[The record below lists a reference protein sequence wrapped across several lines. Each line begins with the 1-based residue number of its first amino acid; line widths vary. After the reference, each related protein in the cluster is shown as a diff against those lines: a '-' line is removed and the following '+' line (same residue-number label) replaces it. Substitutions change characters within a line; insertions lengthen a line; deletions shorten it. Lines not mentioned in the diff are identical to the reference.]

1 MKSYE
6 TEFETCILKLI
17 LEFLRELILSGTY
30 FDKISLLSLTL
41 DKLVSKRQT
50 LPKYLENS
58 NCFPALFAYYMAQG
72 KICGRQPLKNLK

>member
-1 MKSYE
+1 MSS
-6 TEFETCILKLI
+6 TA
-17 LEFLRELILSGTY
+17 Y
-30 FDKISLLSLTL
+30 FVIS
-41 DKLVSKRQT
+41 

>member
-30 FDKISLLSLTL
+30 FNKISLLSLTL

-50 LPKYLENS
+50 LPKYLENEY
-58 NCFPALFAYYMAQG
+58 NMTE
-72 KICGRQPLKNLK
+72 

>member
-50 LPKYLENS
+50 HYQS
-58 NCFPALFAYYMAQG
+58 
-72 KICGRQPLKNLK
+72 I